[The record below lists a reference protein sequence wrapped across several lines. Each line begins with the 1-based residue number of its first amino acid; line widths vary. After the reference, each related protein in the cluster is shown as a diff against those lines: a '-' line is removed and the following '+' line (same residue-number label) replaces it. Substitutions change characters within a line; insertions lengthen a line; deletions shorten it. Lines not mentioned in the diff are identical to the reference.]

1 MRGRPMKAL
10 AVAVAFVLSGPT
22 ATVTLSRVAIANS
35 ADTSPVISYHAERKL
50 YALRMPREEGL
61 KLRAADGG
69 KLTDAHRAYLEAKLK
84 AIRAGNF

>member
-1 MRGRPMKAL
+1 MRGRPMKPLAL
-10 AVAVAFVLSGPT
+10 AVAFVLSAPATTVTFPT
-22 ATVTLSRVAIANS
+22 AAIANS
-35 ADTSPVISYHAERKL
+35 VDTSPVISYHAERKL
-50 YALRMPREEGL
+50 YALRMLREEGL